1 MVDEQEIPD
10 PALVEQVRIGS
21 VARVRLEGADITP
34 SSLAEAARDEI
45 DKQRLILTDAASDD
59 LVEAVIDEALG
70 LGPIEPLL
78 RDPSVTEI
86 MVCDPARVFVERD
99 GRVHRSRARFAD
111 AAHVLHVADRILAP
125 LGRRVDE
132 SSPMVDSRLPDGSRV
147 NVVVPPLAVD
157 GPALTIRR
165 FGRQPLRAPD
175 LVRLGTLTPELHDLL
190 AASVASRRNILV
202 TGGTGSGKTTTL
214 AALAG
219 AIPDDERVITIED
232 AAELQLPIPHVVR
245 LESRPPS
252 LEGHGAVSIR
262 SLVRNALRMRPD
274 RIVVGEVRGGECL
287 DMVAAM
293 TTGHEGSLSTL
304 HASSPSDAIRRLQL
318 LALMG
323 ELSYLLVYTP
333 LKPHTSLSTVV
344 GAWPGAVP
352 VLMGWAGATGGLDLA
367 AWVLFAILFLWQLPH
382 FLAIAWMYRSD
393 YERAGLQMLGSV
405 DPDGDILARQVVVY
419 GLALIPVSLLPT
431 IIGLT
436 GPVYFVGAVVLGVGY
451 LVAGLHLASDRS
463 GEAGRVL
470 LKASVYY
477 LPALFALM
485 VVDKTLL

>member
-1 MVDEQEIPD
+1 MVDEHEIPD
-10 PALVEQVRIGS
+10 PALVEQVRVGS
-21 VARVRLEGADITP
+21 VARVRLEGVDITP

-45 DKQRLILTDAASDD
+45 DTQRLILTDAAGDD

-99 GRVHRSRARFAD
+99 GRVHLSRARFAD

-132 SSPMVDSRLPDGSRV
+132 SSPMVDARLPDGSRV

-323 ELSYLLVYTP
+323 DLELPFEAVAEQVAAAIDLIVHQARLPDGRRRIVEVAGMRSDGHRVQPVRIAAFDDATDRPVLTDLAPVWRAH
-333 LKPHTSLSTVV
+333 L
-344 GAWPGAVP
+344 AVP
-352 VLMGWAGATGGLDLA
+352 RG
-367 AWVLFAILFLWQLPH
+367 
-382 FLAIAWMYRSD
+382 
-393 YERAGLQMLGSV
+393 ERW
-405 DPDGDILARQVVVY
+405 
-419 GLALIPVSLLPT
+419 
-431 IIGLT
+431 
-436 GPVYFVGAVVLGVGY
+436 
-451 LVAGLHLASDRS
+451 
-463 GEAGRVL
+463 
-470 LKASVYY
+470 
-477 LPALFALM
+477 
-485 VVDKTLL
+485 